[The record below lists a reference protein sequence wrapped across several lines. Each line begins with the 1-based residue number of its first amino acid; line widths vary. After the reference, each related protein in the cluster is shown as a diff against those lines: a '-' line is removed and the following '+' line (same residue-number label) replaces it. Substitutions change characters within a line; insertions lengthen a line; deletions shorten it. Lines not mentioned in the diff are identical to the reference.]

1 MMNKKIK
8 ELVSGLIGNI
18 NGMTEYEKLG
28 LPIEADGIKIEYI
41 DGRVFVT
48 APDGKVSY
56 FFTHTKYINNL
67 DLLQRIM
74 FIYGVELFG
83 DSPLS
88 IRTFKKEIVEKLK
101 EEK

>member
-1 MMNKKIK
+1 MNKKIT
-8 ELVSGLIGNI
+8 ELISSLLVNI

-28 LPIEADGIKIEYI
+28 LPIEEDGIKIEYI

-56 FFTHTKYINNL
+56 FFTHDKYIENL
-67 DLLQRIM
+67 DLLKRVM
-74 FIYGVELFG
+74 FIYGIELFG
-83 DSPLS
+83 DSPIS

>member
-1 MMNKKIK
+1 MNKKIK
-8 ELVSGLIGNI
+8 DLISGLLVNI
-18 NGMTEYEKLG
+18 NGMTETEKLG
-28 LPIEADGIKIEYI
+28 LPIEEDGIKLEYI

-56 FFTHTKYINNL
+56 FFTHDKYIENL
-67 DLLQRIM
+67 DLLKRVM
-74 FIYGVELFG
+74 FIYGIELFG
-83 DSPLS
+83 DSPIS

>member
-1 MMNKKIK
+1 MNKKIK
-8 ELVSGLIGNI
+8 EFISGLLVNI
-18 NGMTEYEKLG
+18 NGMTEIEKLG
-28 LPIEADGIKIEYI
+28 LPIEEDGIKIEYI

-56 FFTHTKYINNL
+56 FFTHDKYIENL
-67 DLLQRIM
+67 DLLKRVM
-74 FIYGVELFG
+74 FIYGIELFG

>member
-1 MMNKKIK
+1 MNKKIK
-8 ELVSGLIGNI
+8 DLISGLLVNI
-18 NGMTEYEKLG
+18 NGMTETEKLG
-28 LPIEADGIKIEYI
+28 LPIEEDGIKLEYI

-56 FFTHTKYINNL
+56 FFTHDKYIENF
-67 DLLQRIM
+67 DLFKRVI
-74 FIYGVELFG
+74 FIYGIELFG
-83 DSPLS
+83 DSPIS